1 MWITQRALYI
11 VPTALFV
18 ALVAIADTAAQQRTI
33 NDFFNDFTAE
43 WIRTSPNLA
52 VADRY
57 FTGAEQD
64 RLEQQLT
71 PDTPEYRRSR
81 VLLAKQGLDGL
92 KKFNRSAMTPL
103 QQISADLMRWQ
114 LETIVEGESFLD
126 YSFPLEQFG
135 GANVQLVA
143 ALTVNHPLRAEKD
156 AVNYIARLRLAG
168 TRMNESAEN
177 ARRLIGKGMFPPK
190 FILNA
195 TITQMRQFIA
205 SPPSQNPFVATFAER
220 MASIKEIPPAR
231 REELRAQAESIV
243 LDDVYPAWR
252 QAIAVLE
259 PAVARATDDAGLWRY
274 KDGGK
279 AYAYFLKRFTSTNLT
294 ADQIHQIGLQQV
306 ARIEKEIDSI
316 LRQLGRTEGSVKERV
331 EKLKYDLRYPE
342 TDEGRKQIMAD
353 VEGILR
359 DSQRR
364 SALLFDKTPMA
375 PVVAQPYPK
384 FREAN
389 AAAAY
394 STPAPDGSRPGTFQ
408 IPLRHERMTNFG
420 LRSLVYH
427 ETVPGHHF
435 QIALEME
442 NKELPRFR
450 QVRAFGGISALG
462 EGWGLYAERLA
473 AESGWYTNDSEGL
486 LGQLD
491 SELFRA
497 RRLVVDTG
505 IHAQHW
511 TRQQAIDYGIEP
523 SEVERYVVNPGQA
536 CAYMLGELKIIELRD
551 RAMKALGEKFSLKE
565 FHNVV
570 LGAGTLP
577 LDLLEHQVDSYIR
590 SGRP

>member
-143 ALTVNHPLRAEKD
+143 TLTVNHPLRAEKD
-156 AVNYIARLRLAG
+156 AVNYIARLRLVG
-168 TRMNESAEN
+168 KRMNESAEN

-231 REELRAQAESIV
+231 REELRAQAVSIV
-243 LDDVYPAWR
+243 IDDVYPAWR

-306 ARIEKEIDSI
+306 ARIEKEMDRI

-331 EKLKYDLRYPE
+331 ENLK
-342 TDEGRKQIMAD
+342 
-353 VEGILR
+353 
-359 DSQRR
+359 
-364 SALLFDKTPMA
+364 
-375 PVVAQPYPK
+375 
-384 FREAN
+384 
-389 AAAAY
+389 
-394 STPAPDGSRPGTFQ
+394 
-408 IPLRHERMTNFG
+408 
-420 LRSLVYH
+420 
-427 ETVPGHHF
+427 
-435 QIALEME
+435 
-442 NKELPRFR
+442 
-450 QVRAFGGISALG
+450 
-462 EGWGLYAERLA
+462 
-473 AESGWYTNDSEGL
+473 
-486 LGQLD
+486 
-491 SELFRA
+491 
-497 RRLVVDTG
+497 
-505 IHAQHW
+505 
-511 TRQQAIDYGIEP
+511 
-523 SEVERYVVNPGQA
+523 
-536 CAYMLGELKIIELRD
+536 
-551 RAMKALGEKFSLKE
+551 
-565 FHNVV
+565 
-570 LGAGTLP
+570 
-577 LDLLEHQVDSYIR
+577 
-590 SGRP
+590 